1 MINYH
6 ILTLQVNA
14 SNAVVKFDKQLPSHF
29 EVCTGY
35 MARVSKGITSPNDIS
50 EIGMIS
56 LEFNNRAIHAVNAIV
71 DFEARAD
78 KKTEYQQLCVPLK
91 ANTLFSGVYH
101 DWRNPE
107 LVPFT
112 PYEVKIYLRCESK
125 AKRNV

>member
-1 MINYH
+1 MILYH

-14 SNAVVKFDKQLPSHF
+14 PNAVVKLDKQLPSHF
-29 EVCTGY
+29 DVCTGY
-35 MARVSKGITSPNDIS
+35 VARVCKGITSPNDIA

-56 LEFNNRAIHAVNAIV
+56 LEFNNRAIHAVNSIV
-71 DFEARAD
+71 DFEARAE
-78 KKTEYQQLCVPLK
+78 KKTEYQQLSVPLK

-101 DWRNPE
+101 DWRNPQ

>member
-14 SNAVVKFDKQLPSHF
+14 SNAVVKFDKQLPSHI

-35 MARVSKGITSPNDIS
+35 VARVSKGITSPNNIS

-56 LEFNNRAIHAVNAIV
+56 LEFNNREIHAVNAIV
-71 DFEARAD
+71 GYEARAE
-78 KKTEYQQLCVPLK
+78 KKTEYQQLSIPLK

-101 DWRNPE
+101 DWKNPQ

-112 PYEVKIYLRCESK
+112 PYEVKIYLRFESK

>member
-1 MINYH
+1 MIHYH

-35 MARVSKGITSPNDIS
+35 MARVSKGITSPSDLT

-71 DFEARAD
+71 DYESKAE
-78 KKTEYQQLCVPLK
+78 KKTEYQQLYVPLK

-101 DWRNPE
+101 DWKNPQ
-107 LVPFT
+107 LIPFT
-112 PYEVKIYLRCESK
+112 PYEVKIYLKCESK

>member
-1 MINYH
+1 MTHYH
-6 ILTLQVNA
+6 ILTLQVNT

-35 MARVSKGITSPNDIS
+35 VARASKGIISPNNIS

-56 LEFNNRAIHAVNAIV
+56 LEFNNKAIHAVNTIV
-71 DFEARAD
+71 DFEARAE
-78 KKTEYQQLCVPLK
+78 KKTEYQQLSVNLK

-101 DWRNPE
+101 DWRNPQ

-125 AKRNV
+125 AKRYV

>member
-1 MINYH
+1 MIHYH

-14 SNAVVKFDKQLPSHF
+14 PNAVVKIDKQLPSHF

-35 MARVSKGITSPNDIS
+35 VARVSKGITNPNDIS

-56 LEFNNRAIHAVNAIV
+56 LEFNNRVIHAVNAIV
-71 DFEARAD
+71 DYESKAEM
-78 KKTEYQQLCVPLK
+78 KTEYQQLSVPLK

-101 DWRNPE
+101 DWKNLQ